1 MIHPVIMNPFSY
13 LNLGIALTIIVLA
26 GYYFRRGR
34 PIDRG
39 VMFFNLF
46 AGAWA
51 AGTIMLIMY
60 DRWFDDVFAEGT
72 TRWLIR
78 ITLFVIL
85 STKLG
90 NLIRIGRRHG

>member
-1 MIHPVIMNPFSY
+1 MIPAIAMNPFSY
-13 LNLGIALTIIVLA
+13 LNLGIAITIIILA

-34 PIDRG
+34 AIDRG

-46 AGAWA
+46 AGIWA
-51 AGTIMLIMY
+51 AGTIVIILY
-60 DRWFDDVFAEGT
+60 DRFAHDIFPEGT
-72 TRWLIR
+72 TRWLIS

-85 STKLG
+85 TTKLG